1 MSTFGEDGVKSPR
14 DAIVVEPFAIIDV
27 WLRSG
32 RRRRGS
38 CEDQAP
44 HLGSG
49 VGGISPFGEGRGGIC
64 RIRMTY

>member
-1 MSTFGEDGVKSPR
+1 MSTFGENGVKSPG

-44 HLGSG
+44 TSGRGSG
-49 VGGISPFGEGRGGIC
+49 VSRPSGKGGEEFAEFG
-64 RIRMTY
+64 